1 VFRVAGHIL
10 SKFLSR
16 ILNRMG
22 PYTPA
27 EKSQLKTIS
36 TDVISTAD
44 KEIALHYKLKI
55 FVNIKKKKRE
65 QSKAMGIKLIYLGMN
80 ISLLH

>member
-1 VFRVAGHIL
+1 
-10 SKFLSR
+10 
-16 ILNRMG
+16 MG

-27 EKSQLKTIS
+27 EKSQLKAIS

-55 FVNIKKKKRE
+55 FVNIKKKHPE
-65 QSKAMGIKLIYLGMN
+65 TI
-80 ISLLH
+80 LLNTGLTVYI

>member
-1 VFRVAGHIL
+1 
-10 SKFLSR
+10 
-16 ILNRMG
+16 MG

-44 KEIALHYKLKI
+44 KEIALHYKLQI
-55 FVNIKKKKRE
+55 FVNIKKKTGNNPRPWVL
-65 QSKAMGIKLIYLGMN
+65 S
-80 ISLLH
+80 

>member
-1 VFRVAGHIL
+1 
-10 SKFLSR
+10 
-16 ILNRMG
+16 MG

-55 FVNIKKKKRE
+55 FVNIKKKKTGTI
-65 QSKAMGIKLIYLGMN
+65 QGHGY
-80 ISLLH
+80 